1 MIKAGI
7 MLLALHL
14 AGAFSFREQGPAA
27 LFPYPTAAWD
37 DTFFGALHNPSYLP
51 GAPGPLLYSA
61 YSRPYGLDDLHA
73 GTIALLIPAGQ
84 AAALASWHRFGIPEY
99 TEETFRVDAGV
110 RACPWFAFGA
120 GASLHRLSINAGGIV
135 DDYSFSEWRASVLVT
150 PVDGISFSFLQ
161 ENLVAFASDRES
173 TLRYPSWSAGI
184 TLSPA
189 QGIFL
194 SWNYNREMEGHINTA
209 SLTAHLFRFLSV
221 RAGYSRETSSM
232 AAAMNVLCGNV
243 GASYALRYHRYLG
256 CTHTV
261 AATLSMEALSFSPAR
276 RGALIPRRAFFLF
289 PEQKTDINRSTIEEL
304 KAVPGM
310 SDEMAERIMRYR
322 SLFGPLDREALRRI
336 GMSERETGE
345 TLPHLKGFAATESQS
360 RPKRTEGPARRHHYD
375 RERKSAMPF
384 MRAEKR
390 RELFQRLVK
399 AGVKSLTAL
408 RISED
413 ARMKSPAEVQRMLE
427 SHPGIDEHTRAKAG
441 QACKGF

>member
-1 MIKAGI
+1 M
-7 MLLALHL
+7 
-14 AGAFSFREQGPAA
+14 
-27 LFPYPTAAWD
+27 
-37 DTFFGALHNPSYLP
+37 
-51 GAPGPLLYSA
+51 
-61 YSRPYGLDDLHA
+61 
-73 GTIALLIPAGQ
+73 
-84 AAALASWHRFGIPEY
+84 
-99 TEETFRVDAGV
+99 DAGV
-110 RACPWFAFGA
+110 RARPWFAFGA
-120 GASLHRLSINAGGIV
+120 GASLHRLSINVGGI
-135 DDYSFSEWRASVLVT
+135 DDEYSFYECRASALVT

-161 ENLVAFASDRES
+161 ENLIALASDRES

-194 SWNYNREMEGHINTA
+194 SWNCNRELEGYINTA

-221 RAGYSRETSSM
+221 RAGHSRETSSM
-232 AAAMNVLCGNV
+232 AAAMNVLCGSV

-261 AATLSMEALSFSPAR
+261 AATLSMEALSFAPAR
-276 RGALIPRRAFFLF
+276 KGALLPRRAFFLF

-322 SLFGPLDREALRRI
+322 SLFGPLDREALRHI
-336 GMSERETGE
+336 GMSEREAGE
-345 TLPHLKGFAATESQS
+345 TLPHLRGFAAPVHHSPS
-360 RPKRTEGPARRHHYD
+360 RRAENPARRHHDD
-375 RERKSAMPF
+375 RERKLSSPF
-384 MRAEKR
+384 MRAENR
-390 RELFQRLVK
+390 RELFQRLVG

-413 ARMKSPAEVQRMLE
+413 ARTKSPAEVRRMLE
-427 SHPGIDEHTRAKAG
+427 SYPGLDGHIREKAG